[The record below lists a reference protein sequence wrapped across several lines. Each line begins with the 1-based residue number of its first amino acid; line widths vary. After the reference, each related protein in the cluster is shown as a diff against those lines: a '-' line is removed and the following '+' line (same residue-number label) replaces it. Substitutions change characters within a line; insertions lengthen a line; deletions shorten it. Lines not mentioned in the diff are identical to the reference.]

1 MKNKISYLWIITAI
15 IHMFFFTACED
26 ETEQDQAA
34 GLTLKAYSPT
44 VVMAGGEMVITGTG
58 LNQVNSIFFPGNIE
72 VTDFEV
78 VTSNQIKVIIP
89 SGINEEGGFLRIASE
104 DKTIESSVAMRLA
117 KPELKS
123 MDPGDEVKTG
133 QELTFKGVDLE
144 CIKQVIFPAK
154 TEDQQIV
161 IKAIDFIRKASDNL
175 KVKVPAGIKNG
186 MNRITLIATD
196 GTTLTSEEIKLVPSE
211 TGGDNTLWE
220 GNFVIGDWD
229 TTLNL
234 DVSYFQQL
242 AVGDKLRF
250 YFTPTP
256 GDGWQQ
262 IDLRDSADGSFPGFE
277 FKWLGDYPDGYADLE
292 VTQDVYDRIMVGGL
306 IVRGAFYTLTKVELI
321 KGSPVDPSSN
331 VIWEGNFV
339 IGDWD
344 TLLDLNV
351 SYFQKLAVGD
361 KLRFYFTP
369 TPGDGWQQIDLRD
382 SADGSFPGFE
392 FKGLVDYPDGYAD
405 LYVTQDV
412 YDRIMVDGLL
422 VRGAFY
428 TLTKVE
434 LIQESPVDPS
444 SNVIWKG
451 EQEYGEWYDLFLDLS
466 YFQNLSVGHKIR
478 MYFTP
483 SQDGWPQIDIR
494 DGADASFP
502 GLEWTGLD
510 AYPDGYADLEV
521 TQDVYDRIITGGLH
535 IRGYYYTLTKVELI

>member
-34 GLTLKAYSPT
+34 ELTLKAYSPT

-186 MNRITLIATD
+186 MNRITLVATD

-211 TGGDNTLWE
+211 TGGENILWE
-220 GNFVIGDWD
+220 DNFVIGDWD

-234 DVSYFQQL
+234 DVSYFQKL

-292 VTQDVYDRIMVGGL
+292 VTQDVYDRIMVDGL

-331 VIWEGNFV
+331 VIWEGNFI

-344 TLLDLNV
+344 TLLELNV

-422 VRGAFY
+422 IRGAFY

>member
-15 IHMFFFTACED
+15 IHMFFFAACED
-26 ETEQDQAA
+26 DTEQDQTT

-44 VVMAGGEMVITGTG
+44 VVMAGGEMVITGSG

-89 SGINEEGGFLRIASE
+89 SGIDEEGGFLQIASA
-104 DKTIESSVAMRLA
+104 DKTIESSVTMRLA

-154 TEDQQIV
+154 TEGQHIV

-186 MNRITLIATD
+186 MNRITLVATD
-196 GTTLTSEEIKLVPSE
+196 GTTLTSEKIKLVPSE
-211 TGGDNTLWE
+211 TGGDNILWE
-220 GNFVIGDWD
+220 DNFVIGDWD
-229 TTLNL
+229 ATLNL
-234 DVSYFQQL
+234 DVSYFQKL

-262 IDLRDSADGSFPGFE
+262 IDLRDSADGGFPGFE

-292 VTQDVYDRIMVGGL
+292 VTQDVYDRIMVNGL

-344 TLLDLNV
+344 TLLELNV

-466 YFQNLSVGHKIR
+466 HFQNLSVGHKIR
-478 MYFTP
+478 MYFIP

-521 TQDVYDRIITGGLH
+521 TQDVYDRITTGGLH

>member
-15 IHMFFFTACED
+15 IHMFFFAACED
-26 ETEQDQAA
+26 DTEQDQTT

-44 VVMAGGEMVITGTG
+44 VVMAGGEMVITGSG

-89 SGINEEGGFLRIASE
+89 SGIDEEGGFLQIASA
-104 DKTIESSVAMRLA
+104 DKTIESSVTMRLA

-186 MNRITLIATD
+186 MNRITLVATD

-211 TGGDNTLWE
+211 TGGDNILWE
-220 GNFVIGDWD
+220 DNFVIGDWD
-229 TTLNL
+229 ATLNL
-234 DVSYFQQL
+234 DVSYFQKL

-262 IDLRDSADGSFPGFE
+262 IDLRDSADGGFPGFE

-292 VTQDVYDRIMVGGL
+292 VTQDVYDRIMVDGL

-321 KGSPVDPSSN
+321 KGSPVGPSSN

-344 TLLDLNV
+344 TLLELNV

-466 YFQNLSVGHKIR
+466 HFQNLSVGHKIR
-478 MYFTP
+478 MYFIP

-521 TQDVYDRIITGGLH
+521 TQDVYDRITTGGLH